1 MGIRSSF
8 HGPARLTMACAIALA
23 FAAPVQA
30 KDPVFV
36 APEEVQ
42 ASHYLAS
49 PATPQ
54 TAAWQLEIAELH
66 HYEDVRTPEQ
76 VARAQWDEAN
86 ENIFLFQP
94 QIGAWFNAQNLPAVA
109 ALSAHVKTDEG
120 VNSGPVKQEFA
131 RVRPYNAD
139 ATLHPVCKTKTL
151 KDAYPSGHASS
162 GYLLA
167 LALID
172 VMPEWRDAVL
182 ARAADYANN
191 RLVCG
196 VHYRSDIQASQL
208 LAYAVHAVMVGK
220 PAYQAE
226 VQAARNAVLAA
237 LAAGAKVAFGA
248 PQ

>member
-1 MGIRSSF
+1 MGIRSTF
-8 HGPARLTMACAIALA
+8 HSPVRLTMACAIALA
-23 FAAPVQA
+23 CAAPAHA
-30 KDPVFV
+30 KDPVYV
-36 APEEVQ
+36 APEEVH
-42 ASHYLAS
+42 ASHFL
-49 PATPQ
+49 ATP
-54 TAAWQLEIAELH
+54 AALQSAVWKTEIAELH
-66 HYEDVRTPEQ
+66 HYEEVRTAEQ
-76 VARAQWDEAN
+76 AARAQWDDAN
-86 ENIFLFQP
+86 ENMFLFQP

-109 ALSAHVKTDEG
+109 TLSAHVKTDEG
-120 VNSGPVKQEFA
+120 VNSGPVKQAFA

-151 KDAYPSGHASS
+151 QDSYPSGHASS

-196 VHYRSDIQASQL
+196 VHYRSDVQASQL
-208 LAYAVHAVMVGK
+208 LAYAVHAVMATK
-220 PAYQAE
+220 PAYQAD
-226 VQAARNAVLAA
+226 VQAARSAVLAA
-237 LAAGAKVAFGA
+237 LASGSKVAFNA